1 LLAVPTASD
10 IRRRHCIHAMAAFSF
25 ARPQSKCDWT
35 RLHAIAFLTYDAQAH
50 AIAQVI
56 AGTVDDLLNVGDGPA
71 SNLLLQGFPHRT

>member
-1 LLAVPTASD
+1 
-10 IRRRHCIHAMAAFSF
+10 
-25 ARPQSKCDWT
+25 
-35 RLHAIAFLTYDAQAH
+35 LHAIAFLTYDAQAH